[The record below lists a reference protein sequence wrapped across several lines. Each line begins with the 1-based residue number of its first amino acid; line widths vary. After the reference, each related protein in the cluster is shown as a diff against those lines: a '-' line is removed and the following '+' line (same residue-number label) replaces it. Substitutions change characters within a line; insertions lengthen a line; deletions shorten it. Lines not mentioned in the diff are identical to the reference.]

1 MDKPSLDKIK
11 LIHPKLR
18 DELLTDYLH
27 INNNILGKGV
37 RLRITHTWRS
47 EQEQHQLFL
56 KRPKVTNA
64 DSWQSMHNYGLAFDI
79 VILLDKNND
88 GVFEA
93 VSWDLKADSDKDGIA
108 DWIEVAKYLKSK
120 GWTWGGDWQKFP
132 DYPHFQKDF
141 GMTWREMKS
150 KYDKGLS
157 FIDNGIN
164 YIKI

>member
-93 VSWDLKADSDKDGIA
+93 VSWDLKVDNDKDGIA

-120 GWTWGGDWQKFP
+120 GWTWGGDWRFK
-132 DYPHFQKDF
+132 DNPHFEKTFNNTWKTLESKVDTKDYF
-141 GMTWREMKS
+141 VE
-150 KYDKGLS
+150 
-157 FIDNGIN
+157 NGIK
-164 YIKI
+164 YINL

>member
-37 RLRITHTWRS
+37 RLRMTHTWRS

-93 VSWDLKADSDKDGIA
+93 VSWDLKVDNDKDGIA

-120 GWTWGGDWQKFP
+120 GWTWGGDWRFK
-132 DYPHFQKDF
+132 DNPHFEKTFNNTWKTLESKVDTKDYF
-141 GMTWREMKS
+141 VE
-150 KYDKGLS
+150 
-157 FIDNGIN
+157 NGIK
-164 YIKI
+164 YINL

>member
-120 GWTWGGDWQKFP
+120 GWTWGGDWRFK
-132 DYPHFQKDF
+132 DNPHFEKTDY
-141 GMTWREMKS
+141 TWKTLKS
-150 KYDKGLS
+150 KVDTKDY
-157 FIDNGIN
+157 FVENGIK
-164 YIKI
+164 YINL

>member
-1 MDKPSLDKIK
+1 MDKLSLDKIK

-18 DELLTDYLH
+18 NELLTDYIY
-27 INNNILGKGV
+27 INKNILGKGV

-93 VSWDLKADSDKDGIA
+93 ISYDLKADSDKDGIA
-108 DWIEVAKYLKSK
+108 DWMEAVKYLKSK
-120 GWTWGGDWQKFP
+120 GWTWGGDWKFK
-132 DYPHFQKDF
+132 DVPHFEKTFNNTWKTLKDKI
-141 GMTWREMKS
+141 GSEDYVIENEI
-150 KYDKGLS
+150 KYVNL
-157 FIDNGIN
+157 
-164 YIKI
+164 